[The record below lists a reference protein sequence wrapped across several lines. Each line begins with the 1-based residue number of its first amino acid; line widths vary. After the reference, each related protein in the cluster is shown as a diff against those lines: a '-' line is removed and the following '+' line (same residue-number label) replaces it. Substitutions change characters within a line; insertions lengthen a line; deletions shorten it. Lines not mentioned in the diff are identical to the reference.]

1 MLNIREMFWTLISS
15 LKKAKFTKYDDMKL
29 LTVID
34 KNYKQ
39 PSRSLVIL
47 PPPTP
52 APSIKEHIMKKI
64 ETVLNL
70 FKSAWEKPK
79 SIASSWVNQ
88 FNGNMIKI
96 REYIFD
102 NFSLAKFDLKTS
114 GLFLGVLTL
123 SATGYLFYTKSHQ
136 NSLQNK
142 DYVYVNIPN
151 KMHAQ
156 TELGKTPEANSRR
169 IVLSGA
175 GDIIRMTNASN
186 PINYITVDRNGMVTK
201 NF

>member
-15 LKKAKFTKYDDMKL
+15 LKKAKFTKYDDVKL
-29 LTVID
+29 LTVIG
-34 KNYKQ
+34 KNYKH

-52 APSIKEHIMKKI
+52 APSIKEQIMKKI

-70 FKSAWEKPK
+70 FKTAWEKPK
-79 SIASSWVNQ
+79 SIASSSVNQ

-102 NFSLAKFDLKTS
+102 NFSIAKFDLKTS

-123 SATGYLFYTKSHQ
+123 SATGYLFYTKIHQ

-186 PINYITVDRNGMVTK
+186 PINNITVDRNGMVTK